1 MRLHPGTVC
10 RLDAPGRPFHLEHC
24 TVRSFDAA
32 KNKWQ
37 IQLEGSQWNGKELLV
52 PESAL
57 RLAFCLLPD
66 SVAKRKK
73 MVALI
78 EEDAQGSCGRG
89 LIVAQ
94 SVAPG
99 SPLFEEPPLI
109 LSSSGK
115 GMHQDRW
122 RAYLTLMMA
131 AQQQPAHRAALA
143 AFDDLGISDLP
154 TMLEVTK
161 VASSAI
167 LSEALAAA
175 GQDLPP
181 DERARQQEKVTNA
194 LMKFQSNQFKY
205 ANVEP
210 ETTADNGVS
219 DDAASRFS
227 AAAVFAFTSRLN
239 HSCSPSAF
247 VSTSKAKFSPGT
259 LVDSDGVL
267 HVRAIRA
274 LLPGERLTLNY
285 GPAELVTSWPLE
297 RRRQYLQD
305 KCGFVCGCE
314 RCVKEEAEQLAQV
327 AKAALVAQAAAQ
339 AEKVAAEFLA
349 DEEEAAAA
357 AALKKGGGGGGGGGG
372 CGGGGGGGAAGAA
385 GAAAKKK
392 KRNKSKKGKK
402 GGGAA
407 GGDGGGAGMAG
418 GAEDG
423 GEEEDEGDGGAG
435 VTPSATNAAPA
446 GGGEEVPAPAAAP
459 KASAPANGAACPSA
473 VPAATPVGEPHRRPH
488 SSPPP
493 VAAAQPAAPTGSQP
507 APPAA
512 AASPQKKKQPSVKAP
527 TIAAPTTAAPSAVA
541 AQSSLPALM
550 PTAEWWEE
558 PWVKMAAAAAL
569 AAAALVVLARASR
582 RP

>member
-1 MRLHPGTVC
+1 M
-10 RLDAPGRPFHLEHC
+10 
-24 TVRSFDAA
+24 RSFDAA

-357 AALKKGGGGGGGGGG
+357 AALKKGGGGGGGGG

-507 APPAA
+507 ARPAA
-512 AASPQKKKQPSVKAP
+512 AAPPQKEKQPSVE
-527 TIAAPTTAAPSAVA
+527 APTTAAPSAVA
-541 AQSSLPALM
+541 AQASLPALM